1 MFRGRQWA
9 FRMATKCAI
18 ALLTLGCA
26 GTQVRGLT
34 CTVAKHRTP
43 TDADKAMFRSD
54 LAKAEDLYK
63 AELAKRPGDGDSE
76 LGLIHAL
83 VREQL
88 LDSAAV
94 EVANALKASPK
105 SAALVTA
112 RGEVEYAKGELW
124 NVEPTVIESY
134 KLDPCNGRTRLLYAR
149 LLEAEA
155 RYATAKQ
162 QYTLAHDFDPDDPEI
177 KLAWIQTLPPAQRAS
192 ELEAFLAAP
201 NEIGS
206 MQQGELKLELDRLK
220 LIRDQAGH
228 ECKLVS
234 GGPSAEIPFI
244 RLAGYAGH
252 TRAYGLEIGLNGA
265 STRLQIDTRGQ
276 GLTVYRP
283 AAEHAG
289 LKRIGTL
296 ETNAA
301 PEPASTEMAAGGSTF
316 QPSGGRGGGMT
327 QIAAPGMGAGPG
339 AMAKSSYTA
348 LADSVKIGGLEF
360 KDCEVNV
367 IDSSGP
373 FDDGAGYIGMDVFA
387 DFMVTV
393 DFPMR
398 TLGLAQLPARPVA
411 SVPTPELVTIA
422 ADWNPVAGAPE
433 DRSIAPEMK
442 DYTQYYRVGQD
453 LLLPTALSAATIKL
467 FVLDDQMPF
476 TAISASAAND
486 VTKITGE
493 HGQIFAEKVSINF
506 AHVGQKL
513 NGVPI
518 MDTSMASR
526 IDGLDVAGFLGNNT
540 LTLLTL
546 HIDYRDGLL
555 KADYVPGRGYKFED
569 NSSHP

>member
-1 MFRGRQWA
+1 MRRFWERQWA
-9 FRMATKCAI
+9 LRMMTKCAI
-18 ALLTLGCA
+18 ALAALGIA
-26 GTQVRGLT
+26 ATQVHGLT

-43 TDADKAMFRSD
+43 TEADKAMLAGD
-54 LAKAEDLYK
+54 YAKAEELYK
-63 AELAKRPGDGDSE
+63 AEISKQPGDGDSE

-83 VREQL
+83 LREQM

-94 EVANALKASPK
+94 EVAKELKASPK

-124 NVEPTVIESY
+124 NVEPTVIQSY

-177 KLAWIQTLPPAQRAS
+177 KLAFIQTLPPAQRAS

-201 NEIGS
+201 NGTDP
-206 MQQGELKLELDRLK
+206 MQQGTLKIELARLK
-220 LIRDQAGH
+220 LIKDQPGH

-252 TRAYGLEIGLNGA
+252 TRAYGLEVGLNGA
-265 STRLQIDTRGQ
+265 QTRLQIDTRGQ
-276 GLTVYRP
+276 GLTIFRP

-289 LKRIGTL
+289 LKRIGEEDKNVL
-296 ETNAA
+296 
-301 PEPASTEMAAGGSTF
+301 
-316 QPSGGRGGGMT
+316 
-327 QIAAPGMGAGPG
+327 AGPMG
-339 AMAKSSYTA
+339 KPDYTV
-348 LADSVKIGGLEF
+348 LADSIKIGGLEF

-367 IDSSGP
+367 KDSGSP
-373 FDDGAGYIGMDVFA
+373 FDDGAGYIGMDVFSM
-387 DFMVTV
+387 FMLTT

-398 TLGLAQLPARPVA
+398 TLAVAPLPARPGA
-411 SVPTPELVTIA
+411 PLPTPELMTIA
-422 ADWNPVAGAPE
+422 ADWDPVSGTPE
-433 DRSIAPEMK
+433 DRYIAPEMK
-442 DYTQYYRVGQD
+442 NYTQFYRAGHD
-453 LLLPTALSAATIKL
+453 LLLPTALSADKIQL
-467 FVLDDQMPF
+467 FVPDDMTPF
-476 TAISASAAND
+476 TNITENAASG
-486 VTKITGE
+486 VTKVYEDRRQEYGA
-493 HGQIFAEKVSINF
+493 QKVFVAEDVSFNF

-518 MDTSMASR
+518 TDTSTASKM
-526 IDGLDVAGFLGNNT
+526 DGAEVAGFLGNNT